1 MSDFKN
7 VFLYD
12 KNNIEN
18 IFITINNKQKFNDNF
33 LNKKYQ
39 KIFYVQNNLNI
50 DYLSI
55 KNEQISFPINFSFIN
70 EEIYNNLNN
79 FSNFLNIKIS
89 ELFLRKTPL
98 IINDEKIIIKYMLN
112 YILVIKFEKND
123 EYILEMIFSFNSGME
138 RDNYFQRFSKYKFS
152 EILTD
157 QIISF
162 LYNEKDEVIANK
174 YLLNEIRIQN
184 EHNNNDDEILKNYLK
199 IILEF
204 HKNNEYIDNTK
215 NRLITITPTIKKGE
229 FYIVNKKL
237 VDEFKYIFSYDEIKK
252 IINEN
257 KQLLFNA
264 NAVDII
270 FNKISSKLKAD
281 LKNIDE
287 NSISAKFN
295 NSYLY
300 KLFKKNNSYYL
311 YFQLLP

>member
-18 IFITINNKQKFNDNF
+18 IFITINNKQKFNDIF

-39 KIFYVQNNLNI
+39 KIFCVHNNLSI

-55 KNEQISFPINFSFIN
+55 KNGKISFPINFSFIS

-138 RDNYFQRFSKYKFS
+138 RDNYFQRFSKYKFN
-152 EILTD
+152 EIL
-157 QIISF
+157 
-162 LYNEKDEVIANK
+162 NE
-174 YLLNEIRIQN
+174 
-184 EHNNNDDEILKNYLK
+184 
-199 IILEF
+199 
-204 HKNNEYIDNTK
+204 
-215 NRLITITPTIKKGE
+215 
-229 FYIVNKKL
+229 
-237 VDEFKYIFSYDEIKK
+237 
-252 IINEN
+252 
-257 KQLLFNA
+257 
-264 NAVDII
+264 
-270 FNKISSKLKAD
+270 
-281 LKNIDE
+281 
-287 NSISAKFN
+287 
-295 NSYLY
+295 
-300 KLFKKNNSYYL
+300 
-311 YFQLLP
+311 

>member
-18 IFITINNKQKFNDNF
+18 IFITINNKQKFNDIF

-112 YILVIKFEKND
+112 YILVIKIEKVD
-123 EYILEMIFSFNSGME
+123 EFILDMILSFNNGME
-138 RDNYFQRFSKYKFS
+138 RDNYFQRFSKYKS
-152 EILTD
+152 NEILNEK
-157 QIISF
+157 IIGF
-162 LYNEKDEVIANK
+162 LYNEKDEIIANK

-184 EHNNNDDEILKNYLK
+184 DYNYNYNDDEI
-199 IILEF
+199 
-204 HKNNEYIDNTK
+204 
-215 NRLITITPTIKKGE
+215 KK
-229 FYIVNKKL
+229 
-237 VDEFKYIFSYDEIKK
+237 
-252 IINEN
+252 
-257 KQLLFNA
+257 
-264 NAVDII
+264 
-270 FNKISSKLKAD
+270 
-281 LKNIDE
+281 
-287 NSISAKFN
+287 
-295 NSYLY
+295 
-300 KLFKKNNSYYL
+300 KLFKNNLRIS
-311 YFQLLP
+311 